1 VLIDQKP
8 VLWSLK
14 KGRKKVL
21 SKNKEVSP
29 PFLPLPRLSYIGLV
43 AFLVL
48 VPLKTISSSCSYVC
62 PGFSLII

>member
-1 VLIDQKP
+1 VLIEQKP

-29 PFLPLPRLSYIGLV
+29 PPPLPLPRLS
-43 AFLVL
+43 
-48 VPLKTISSSCSYVC
+48 
-62 PGFSLII
+62 